1 MELGGIVAKQVIIIF
16 GLIMIGFFMTKKKML
31 GEKGV
36 KDMTTVLLYVVTP
49 CVLLTSY
56 RKPFEAS
63 EAKQLV
69 MAAVFTVLVHIVA
82 IVISTLVFS
91 KKDDKLHH
99 RVNIFSSVYSNCG
112 FMAIPLMDAAMG
124 KTGVFYGSMYLA
136 LFTVIYWIH
145 GVYVCTGGDKKEISL
160 KKCFINPGFIGTVLS
175 MILFVAGVGNENSFN
190 GPVQTAVDTV
200 YQVIGYM
207 HNLNTP
213 LAMIVLGYYLANVNF
228 GKALKKPA
236 IYIVSL
242 LRLIVIPVLAIGV
255 AYIIRLD
262 PTVAKSVIIPAACP
276 TATLAT
282 MFAARFNLD
291 ATHASEMVSFTTLLS
306 IGTIPLVVMIAE
318 MVIK

>member
-1 MELGGIVAKQVIIIF
+1 MELSGIVAKQVIIIF
-16 GLIMIGFFMTKKKML
+16 GLIMIGFFLTKKKLL
-31 GEKGV
+31 GEKGA

-49 CVLLTSY
+49 CVLLKSY
-56 RKPFEAS
+56 RKPFDVS

-91 KKDDKLHH
+91 KKDDNLHH

-112 FMAIPLMDAAMG
+112 FMAIPLMSAALG
-124 KTGVFYGSMYLA
+124 DKGVFYGSMYLA

-145 GVYVCTGGDKKEISL
+145 GVYVCTGGDKKEISI
-160 KKCFINPGFIGTVLS
+160 KKCFLNPGFIGTLIS
-175 MILFVAGVGNENSFN
+175 MILFVTGVGEGEYSA
-190 GPVQTAVDTV
+190 PVKTVINTV
-200 YQVIGYM
+200 YEVIEYM
-207 HNLNTP
+207 AGLNTP
-213 LAMIVLGYYLANVNF
+213 MAMLVLGYYLANVKF
-228 GKALKKPA
+228 VKALKKPA

-242 LRLIVIPVLAIGV
+242 LRLIIIPILAIGV
-255 AYIIRLD
+255 AYIMRLD

-291 ATHASEMVSFTTLLS
+291 ASHASEFVSFTTLLS